1 MKNVTK
7 AIMLLVLWTN
17 SINAQLANIDND
29 DLSFLISSDL
39 TDPEKEWPDCESH
52 LNIRHD
58 IVDKSV
64 ILKWDTEEEQ
74 SGLY

>member
-39 TDPEKEWPDCESH
+39 TDPEKE
-52 LNIRHD
+52 
-58 IVDKSV
+58 
-64 ILKWDTEEEQ
+64 
-74 SGLY
+74 